1 MQVKKIEKEDGGEV
15 HTERPSQEQI
25 QTEYDYLQAERITR
39 KMLEKGLISTDEY
52 DSIMIENRRVFSTYL
67 APLLT

>member
-1 MQVKKIEKEDGGEV
+1 MQVTKIEKEDGRDL
-15 HTERPSQEQI
+15 HTERPSQEQV
-25 QTEYDYLQAERITR
+25 QMEFDYLQAERITN

-52 DSIMIENRRVFSTYL
+52 DSIMIENRRIFSPYL

>member
-1 MQVKKIEKEDGGEV
+1 MLVKKIEKEDSRDL

-25 QTEYDYLQAERITR
+25 QIEFDYLQAERITK

-52 DSIMIENRRVFSTYL
+52 DSIMIENRRAFSPYL

>member
-1 MQVKKIEKEDGGEV
+1 MQVTKIEKEDGGEI

-25 QTEYDYLQAERITR
+25 QMEFDYLQAERITK
-39 KMLEKGLISTDEY
+39 KMLEQGLISTDEY
-52 DSIMIENRRVFSTYL
+52 SSIMIENRRAFSPYL

>member
-1 MQVKKIEKEDGGEV
+1 MLVTKIEKENGGKF
-15 HTERPSQEQI
+15 HTEQPSQEQI
-25 QTEYDYLQAERITR
+25 QMEFDYLQAERITK

-52 DSIMIENRRVFSTYL
+52 DSIMIENRRAFSPYL

>member
-1 MQVKKIEKEDGGEV
+1 MLVKKIEKEDSRDL

-25 QTEYDYLQAERITR
+25 QIEFDYLQAERITK

-52 DSIMIENRRVFSTYL
+52 DSIMIENRRVFSPYL